1 MTTFDSPSGLSAAPS
16 GPAGAPL
23 DLERPAVR
31 LTVVQS
37 SPDVTLDAYADYLR
51 ADLHV
56 VRAYDG
62 EPVPT
67 VGEVGDGLVVLGGH
81 MSAHDDARAAWL
93 PAVREL
99 LLAAATSAVPTL
111 GICLGAQL
119 LAVAGGGR
127 VEVAAPPGREVGA
140 TQVFWR
146 HGAAADPVLG
156 ALAAG
161 DDPVRWVASA
171 HGDAVVELPGDAVW
185 LASSDMYPYQAFR
198 LGSALGV
205 QFHPEVSW
213 ASLAGWCDRYDDVDT
228 AAVLAGFDEHAAEI
242 ADGGRR
248 LAAAFVAEVRAAVER
263 RFVTA

>member
-1 MTTFDSPSGLSAAPS
+1 MTTFDTPSGPSGAPS
-16 GPAGAPL
+16 GTAGAPL
-23 DLERPAVR
+23 GPERPAVR

-37 SPDVTLDAYADYLR
+37 SADVTLDTWADHLD
-51 ADLHV
+51 ADLRV

-81 MSAHDDARAAWL
+81 MSAYDDARAPWL

-99 LLAAATSAVPTL
+99 LLAAATSGVPTL
-111 GICLGAQL
+111 GVCLGAQL

-140 TQVFWR
+140 TPLFWR
-146 HGAAADPVLG
+146 HAAESDPVLG
-156 ALAAG
+156 ALATG

-171 HGDAVVELPGDAVW
+171 HGDAVVDLPAGAVW

-228 AAVLAGFDEHAAEI
+228 AAVLAGFDEHATEI
-242 ADGGRR
+242 ADAGRR

>member
-1 MTTFDSPSGLSAAPS
+1 VTTFDT
-16 GPAGAPL
+16 PAGSPDGAVTVDP
-23 DLERPAVR
+23 RPAVR

-37 SPDVTLDAYADYLR
+37 SPDVTLDTYAELLD

-56 VRAYDG
+56 VRAHDG

-67 VGEVGDGLVVLGGH
+67 PGELGDGLVVLGGH
-81 MSAHDDARAAWL
+81 MSAYDDARAPWL
-93 PAVREL
+93 PALRDL
-99 LLAAATSAVPTL
+99 LLAAAGAGVPTL

-127 VEVAAPPGREVGA
+127 VQTSAPPGREVGA
-140 TQVFWR
+140 TRVYWR
-146 HGAAADPVLG
+146 HEAETDPVLG
-156 ALAAG
+156 ALAGG
-161 DDPVRWVASA
+161 DAPVRRVASA
-171 HGDAVVELPGDAVW
+171 HGDAIVDLPAGAVW

-228 AAVLAGFDEHAAEI
+228 VATLAGYDEHAAEI
-242 ADGGRR
+242 ADGGAR
-248 LAAAFVAEVRAAVER
+248 LAAAFVAEVRAAVGQR
-263 RFVTA
+263 ALTA